1 MNATRLADLL
11 RSTVELVECAT
22 YQVGRRG
29 DAGVPIAKQLLSE
42 ATAVLAEAQSEFS
55 MSA

>member
-11 RSTVELVECAT
+11 KSTVELVECAT

-42 ATAVLAEAQSEFS
+42 ATALLAEAQSEFS
-55 MSA
+55 MSE